1 MTKTIQLINK
11 EKRDLE
17 GEAEEEKEEEE
28 EEEEE
33 IGVLEEEEDSA
44 EIDKGQF
51 PIIDNSIQ
59 HMHCGAR
66 TLQLGIEDDIKTG
79 PPATFIAKLQHIA
92 QKLRA
97 PNLDS
102 VLKRQSGKGAIM
114 MNRTRWGTK
123 LAMAE
128 RTLELKLFIKDLAV
142 EEVQLTDRQWE
153 QLEDLIEL
161 LKIPQK
167 ATISLQ
173 KATLTPGECL
183 LEWREVVFR
192 LKKIGSNVALNLAH
206 CIEFR
211 EKKLLETDVFMAAG
225 EFL

>member
-1 MTKTIQLINK
+1 MTKTIRLLNK
-11 EKRDLE
+11 EKDDQEE
-17 GEAEEEKEEEE
+17 GEVEEEEEAEEEE
-28 EEEEE
+28 EEGENEAEEE
-33 IGVLEEEEDSA
+33 SA
-44 EIDKGQF
+44 EIDDNQF
-51 PIIDNSIQ
+51 PIIDATIQ
-59 HMHCGAR
+59 HMHCGAH
-66 TLQLGIEDDIKTG
+66 TLQLGIEDGIKTG

-102 VLKRQSGKGAIM
+102 VLKRRSGKGAIM

-128 RTLELKLFIKDLAV
+128 RILELKSFIKDLAV

-153 QLEDLIEL
+153 QLEDLVEI

-167 ATISLQ
+167 ATLSLQ

-192 LKKIGSNVALNLAH
+192 LQKIDSNIALNLAR
-206 CIEFR
+206 CIESR
-211 EKKLLETDVFMAAG
+211 ENKLLETDVFMAAG
-225 EFL
+225 KYF